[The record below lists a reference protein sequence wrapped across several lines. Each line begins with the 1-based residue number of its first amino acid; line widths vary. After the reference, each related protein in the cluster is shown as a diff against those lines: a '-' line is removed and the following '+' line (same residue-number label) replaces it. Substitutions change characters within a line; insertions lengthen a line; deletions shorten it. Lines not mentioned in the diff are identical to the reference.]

1 MGLDDGR
8 FWDQATCQFNAV
20 WSNRLGQNRAAMKES
35 WTGYSGIEQ
44 EDAILAISMGPIVN
58 RTKEHLVPADSAVMR
73 LRKRLLEAVRM
84 VQKGEEPI
92 GNEIADL
99 CHIKALVDTVIDVN
113 DDWRE
118 QVISNREKIAA

>member
-1 MGLDDGR
+1 
-8 FWDQATCQFNAV
+8 
-20 WSNRLGQNRAAMKES
+20 MKQS
-35 WTGYSGIEQ
+35 WTGFSGIEQ

-84 VQKGEEPI
+84 VEKGEEPI
-92 GNEIADL
+92 GNEIPDL

-118 QVISNREKIAA
+118 QVMSNREKLAA

>member
-1 MGLDDGR
+1 MGLDDER
-8 FWDQATCQFNAV
+8 FWDPVTCQFHANWAD
-20 WSNRLGQNRAAMKES
+20 RLGQNRAAMKEN

-73 LRKRLLEAVRM
+73 LRRRLLEAVRM
-84 VQKGEEPI
+84 VEKGEEPI
-92 GNEIADL
+92 GNQIPDL
-99 CHIKALVDTVIDVN
+99 CHIKALVDTVIDSD

-118 QVISNREKIAA
+118 EVKSNRVAVAA